1 MNIHEKF
8 MLEAINEA
16 YKGIKTTFPNPA
28 VGCVIVKDGNIIA
41 KGYHHKAGMPH
52 AEIEALKQIDFNA
65 ENCEMYVTLEP
76 CNHFGKTPPCSE
88 AIIKSKAK
96 KVFISVV
103 DPNPV
108 VNGAGIK
115 RLQSAGIEVETG
127 ILEKEGKELLKYFS
141 HQIKYKKPFV
151 TLKGAMSL
159 NGIINKTKGERT
171 FLTSP
176 STNLFTKELRNKYD
190 FCLIGF
196 NTLNTDN
203 PKFEGCNVIILGGS
217 KLDLSLNIFKNN
229 KNIIHFSKET
239 YSIDYEN
246 IKIINISENGIKI
259 DELLNIL
266 YKEGV
271 GSVFVEGGNIVFNQF
286 IESGLFNEL
295 ILYYT
300 PFLFSTKSQTPFYNG
315 NLESVDNLSV
325 EEISKIENDL
335 IVKISNKNNSSW

>member
-1 MNIHEKF
+1 MNIHEQF
-8 MLEAINEA
+8 MLEAITEA

-65 ENCEMYVTLEP
+65 ENCDMYVTLEP

-96 KVFISVV
+96 KVYISVV
-103 DPNPV
+103 DPNPL

-127 ILEKEGKELLKYFS
+127 ILEKEGKELLKYFT
-141 HQIKYKKPFV
+141 HQIKHKKPFV

-171 FLTSP
+171 FLTSAK
-176 STNLFTKELRNKYD
+176 TNLFTKEIRSKYD

-203 PKFEGCNVIILGGS
+203 PKFEGCNVIILGGN
-217 KLDLSLNIFKNN
+217 KLDLSLNIFKDN
-229 KNIIHFSKET
+229 KKIIHFSKEN
-239 YSIDYEN
+239 YSINYEN
-246 IKIINISENGIKI
+246 INIVNISRNNIKI
-259 DELLNIL
+259 DELLDIL
-266 YKEGV
+266 YKEGI

-300 PFLFSTKSQTPFYNG
+300 PFLFSTNTQTPFYNG
-315 NLESVDNLSV
+315 NLEFVDNLLID
-325 EEISKIENDL
+325 EIKQIENDL
-335 IVKISNKNNSSW
+335 FVKIKNKKN